1 MRYFIKA
8 QKANYMAYN
17 ELNLAVKDGSV
28 LGSFGEGETKD
39 NSLRKTKNALLKQI
53 EQRLD
58 KKNKRAFKF
67 ETFIPMPTIDFKG
80 KAAKKSFEDIE
91 GATILSSFPAYKM
104 RAIYKALQKI
114 PLNLSAEEF
123 DNEIKKALGIY
134 VEEPKTINENSFDYL
149 NRPISSAVPEIPIVQ
164 PQTIAAAAPP
174 PINPAIN
181 PATGLSATEEALLS
195 PSEKAIRLRN
205 KTRTVV

>member
-1 MRYFIKA
+1 M
-8 QKANYMAYN
+8 
-17 ELNLAVKDGSV
+17 
-28 LGSFGEGETKD
+28 
-39 NSLRKTKNALLKQI
+39 
-53 EQRLD
+53 
-58 KKNKRAFKF
+58 
-67 ETFIPMPTIDFKG
+67 
-80 KAAKKSFEDIE
+80 
-91 GATILSSFPAYKM
+91 
-104 RAIYKALQKI
+104 
-114 PLNLSAEEF
+114 
-123 DNEIKKALGIY
+123 
-134 VEEPKTINENSFDYL
+134 EEPKTINENSFDYL